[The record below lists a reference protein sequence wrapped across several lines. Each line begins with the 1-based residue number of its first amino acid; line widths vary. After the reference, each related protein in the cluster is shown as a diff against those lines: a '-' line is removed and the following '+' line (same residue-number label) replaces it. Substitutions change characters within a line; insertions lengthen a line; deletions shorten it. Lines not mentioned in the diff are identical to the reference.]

1 MAIRKKADRAKLF
14 IPFDA
19 LKGLKEA
26 LREKEK
32 VLCEKKELTE
42 EEIEEISFTLKQ
54 INKRDIVKVKY
65 FASNEYLFL
74 QGMVSSIDFTLKKIK
89 VIKTITN
96 FDDILNIE
104 IEGHFE

>member
-42 EEIEEISFTLKQ
+42 EEIEEISFTLK
-54 INKRDIVKVKY
+54 
-65 FASNEYLFL
+65 
-74 QGMVSSIDFTLKKIK
+74 
-89 VIKTITN
+89 TIIN

>member
-42 EEIEEISFTLKQ
+42 EEIEEISFTLNK
-54 INKRDIVKVKY
+54 INKRYIFKLKY

-74 QGMVSSIDFTLKKIK
+74 QGVVSSIDFTLKKIK
-89 VIKTITN
+89 VIKTIIN

>member
-32 VLCEKKELTE
+32 VLCEKK
-42 EEIEEISFTLKQ
+42 Q
-54 INKRDIVKVKY
+54 IKKRDIVRVKY
-65 FASNEYLFL
+65 FSNNEYLSL

-89 VIKTITN
+89 VIKTIIN